1 MIAQIVTLFSFE
13 MVARHA
19 CAFERHVTHIVCF
32 ALGETMADKDSN
44 SKESRF
50 YAKHPV
56 IFGILFA
63 IIPCL
68 LTAYLG
74 DLHGQSEIVDE
85 LSKRFDSVEES
96 MSLNDALESAYKD
109 YANVEAELNALKD
122 EEAGKQVL
130 ADARAAWDSGKH
142 EEALTTLQ
150 KASKKSGDCAVAFA
164 EYSSTYTDEVLAQA
178 NELVSSKKYDEAKS
192 VLKTASKIVKDPARI
207 NDLLD
212 ELEGVSE
219 VALTSL
225 TVASSSRFELI
236 EGSQKD
242 TAGNS
247 YSSDDTWVG
256 RPNSADS
263 PSVISFYIGKKY
275 RSLNGKIAVEYVEDT
290 SILKDYEARLEL
302 RGSVDGSDSKVIWQK
317 DHITMNTAP
326 TDIPSNEIDL
336 SDFDWLEFRVYST
349 KGYTGNGIPVLLS
362 NVKLI
367 KE

>member
-1 MIAQIVTLFSFE
+1 
-13 MVARHA
+13 
-19 CAFERHVTHIVCF
+19 
-32 ALGETMADKDSN
+32 MADKDS
-44 SKESRF
+44 STKESRF
-50 YAKHPV
+50 YANHPI
-56 IFGILFA
+56 IFNLLLA

-68 LTAYLG
+68 LSAYLG
-74 DLHGQSEIVDE
+74 ELHGQSVMVGE

-96 MSLNDALESAYKD
+96 MSLNEALESAYRD
-109 YANVEAELNALKD
+109 YANAEAELNALKD
-122 EEAGKQVL
+122 VEAGKQVL
-130 ADARAAWDSGKH
+130 ADATAAWDSGKH
-142 EEALTTLQ
+142 EEALTSLS

-164 EYSSTYTDEVLAQA
+164 EYSSTYTEEVLAKA
-178 NELVSSKKYDEAKS
+178 NELVSSKKYDDAKS
-192 VLKTASKIVKDPARI
+192 VLKAASKIVKDPARI

-256 RPNSADS
+256 RPNSADF

-290 SILKDYEARLEL
+290 SYLKDYEARFEL
-302 RGSVDGSDSKVIWQK
+302 RGSVDGSESKVIWQK
-317 DHITMNTAP
+317 DHITMNSAP
-326 TDIPSNEIDL
+326 TDIPKGEIDL
-336 SDFDWLEFRVYST
+336 SEYDCLEFRVYST
-349 KGYTGNGIPVLLS
+349 KGYAGNGIPVLLS

-367 KE
+367 NE

>member
-1 MIAQIVTLFSFE
+1 
-13 MVARHA
+13 
-19 CAFERHVTHIVCF
+19 
-32 ALGETMADKDSN
+32 MADKDSN
-44 SKESRF
+44 TKESRF

-74 DLHGQSEIVDE
+74 DLHGQSEIVGE

-109 YANVEAELNALKD
+109 YANAEAELNDLKD

-142 EEALTTLQ
+142 EEALTSLK
-150 KASKKSGDCAVAFA
+150 KASKKSGDCAVAYA
-164 EYSSTYTDEVLAQA
+164 EYSSTYTDEILANA

-192 VLKTASKIVKDPARI
+192 ILKAASKIVKDPARI
-207 NDLLD
+207 NELLD
-212 ELEGVSE
+212 ELDGVSK

-225 TVASSSRFELI
+225 TVASSDSFKLI

-242 TAGNS
+242 NAGNS
-247 YSSDDTWVG
+247 YSPDDTWVG
-256 RPNSADS
+256 RTFRVDS
-263 PSVISFYIGKKY
+263 PAAISFYIGKKY
-275 RSLNGKIAVEYVEDT
+275 RSLNGKIAVEYLEDT
-290 SILKDYEARLEL
+290 SSLKDYEARFEL
-302 RGSVDGSDSKVIWQK
+302 RGSVDGSESKVIWQK
-317 DHITMNTAP
+317 DSITMNTAP
-326 TDIPSNEIDL
+326 TDIPSDEIDL
-336 SDFDWLEFRVYST
+336 SEFDWLEFRVYTT
-349 KGYTGNGIPVLLS
+349 KGYNGTGIPVLLS
-362 NVKLI
+362 DVKLI

>member
-1 MIAQIVTLFSFE
+1 

-19 CAFERHVTHIVCF
+19 CAFERRVTHIVCF
-32 ALGETMADKDSN
+32 ALGETMADKDSV

-85 LSKRFDSVEES
+85 LSRRFDSVEES

-130 ADARAAWDSGKH
+130 ANARAAWDSGKH
-142 EEALTTLQ
+142 EEALTSLQ

-164 EYSSTYTDEVLAQA
+164 DYSSGYTDEVLAKA
-178 NELVSSKKYDEAKS
+178 DELVSSKKYDEAKS
-192 VLKTASKIVKDPARI
+192 VLKAASKIVKDPARI

-212 ELEGVSE
+212 ELDGVSE

-225 TVASSSRFELI
+225 TVASSDRFELI

-256 RPNSADS
+256 RPLSADS
-263 PSVISFYIGKKY
+263 PSVISFYI
-275 RSLNGKIAVEYVEDT
+275 EDT

-362 NVKLI
+362 SVKLI

>member
-1 MIAQIVTLFSFE
+1 ML
-13 MVARHA
+13 
-19 CAFERHVTHIVCF
+19 
-32 ALGETMADKDSN
+32 
-44 SKESRF
+44 
-50 YAKHPV
+50 
-56 IFGILFA
+56 A

-68 LTAYLG
+68 LSAYLG
-74 DLHGQSEIVDE
+74 ELHGQSVMVGE

-96 MSLNDALESAYKD
+96 MSLNEALESAYRD
-109 YANVEAELNALKD
+109 YANAEAELNALKD
-122 EEAGKQVL
+122 VEAGKQVL
-130 ADARAAWDSGKH
+130 ADATAAWDSGKH
-142 EEALTTLQ
+142 EEALTSLS

-164 EYSSTYTDEVLAQA
+164 EYSSTYTEEVLAKA
-178 NELVSSKKYDEAKS
+178 NELVSSKKYDDAKS
-192 VLKTASKIVKDPARI
+192 VLKAASKIVKDPARI

-247 YSSDDTWVG
+247 YSSDDAWVG
-256 RPNSADS
+256 RPNSADF

-290 SILKDYEARLEL
+290 SYLKDYEARFEL
-302 RGSVDGSDSKVIWQK
+302 RGSVDGSESKVIWQK
-317 DHITMNTAP
+317 DHITMNSAP
-326 TDIPSNEIDL
+326 TDIPSGEIDL
-336 SDFDWLEFRVYST
+336 SEYDWLEFRVYST
-349 KGYTGNGIPVLLS
+349 KGYAGNGIPVLLS

-367 KE
+367 NE

>member
-1 MIAQIVTLFSFE
+1 
-13 MVARHA
+13 
-19 CAFERHVTHIVCF
+19 
-32 ALGETMADKDSN
+32 MADKDS
-44 SKESRF
+44 STKESRF
-50 YAKHPV
+50 YANHPI
-56 IFGILFA
+56 IFNLLLA

-68 LTAYLG
+68 LSAYLG
-74 DLHGQSEIVDE
+74 ELHGQSVMVGE

-96 MSLNDALESAYKD
+96 MSLNEALESAYRD
-109 YANVEAELNALKD
+109 YANAEAELNALKD
-122 EEAGKQVL
+122 VEAGKQVL
-130 ADARAAWDSGKH
+130 ADATAAWDSGKH
-142 EEALTTLQ
+142 EEALTSLS

-164 EYSSTYTDEVLAQA
+164 EYSSTYTEEVLAKA
-178 NELVSSKKYDEAKS
+178 NELVSSKKYDDAKS
-192 VLKTASKIVKDPARI
+192 VLKAASKIVKDPARI

-212 ELEGVSE
+212 ELEGVSD

-256 RPNSADS
+256 RPNSADF

-290 SILKDYEARLEL
+290 SYLKDYEARFEL
-302 RGSVDGSDSKVIWQK
+302 RGSVDGSESKVIWQK
-317 DHITMNTAP
+317 DHITMSSAP
-326 TDIPSNEIDL
+326 TDIPSGEIDL
-336 SDFDWLEFRVYST
+336 SEYDWLEFRVYST
-349 KGYTGNGIPVLLS
+349 KGYAGNGIPVLLS

-367 KE
+367 NE

>member
-1 MIAQIVTLFSFE
+1 M
-13 MVARHA
+13 
-19 CAFERHVTHIVCF
+19 
-32 ALGETMADKDSN
+32 
-44 SKESRF
+44 
-50 YAKHPV
+50 
-56 IFGILFA
+56 
-63 IIPCL
+63 
-68 LTAYLG
+68 
-74 DLHGQSEIVDE
+74 
-85 LSKRFDSVEES
+85 
-96 MSLNDALESAYKD
+96 
-109 YANVEAELNALKD
+109 
-122 EEAGKQVL
+122 
-130 ADARAAWDSGKH
+130 
-142 EEALTTLQ
+142 
-150 KASKKSGDCAVAFA
+150 
-164 EYSSTYTDEVLAQA
+164 
-178 NELVSSKKYDEAKS
+178 
-192 VLKTASKIVKDPARI
+192 KDPARI

-275 RSLNGKIAVEYVEDT
+275 RSLNGVIAVEYVEDT

>member
-142 EEALTTLQ
+142 EEALTSLQ
-150 KASKKSGDCAVAFA
+150 KASKKSGDCAV
-164 EYSSTYTDEVLAQA
+164 
-178 NELVSSKKYDEAKS
+178 VS
-192 VLKTASKIVKDPARI
+192 
-207 NDLLD
+207 
-212 ELEGVSE
+212 
-219 VALTSL
+219 
-225 TVASSSRFELI
+225 
-236 EGSQKD
+236 
-242 TAGNS
+242 
-247 YSSDDTWVG
+247 VG
-256 RPNSADS
+256 
-263 PSVISFYIGKKY
+263 II
-275 RSLNGKIAVEYVEDT
+275 
-290 SILKDYEARLEL
+290 
-302 RGSVDGSDSKVIWQK
+302 
-317 DHITMNTAP
+317 
-326 TDIPSNEIDL
+326 
-336 SDFDWLEFRVYST
+336 
-349 KGYTGNGIPVLLS
+349 
-362 NVKLI
+362 
-367 KE
+367 

>member
-1 MIAQIVTLFSFE
+1 
-13 MVARHA
+13 
-19 CAFERHVTHIVCF
+19 
-32 ALGETMADKDSN
+32 MADKDS
-44 SKESRF
+44 STKESRF
-50 YAKHPV
+50 YANHPI
-56 IFGILFA
+56 IFNLLLA

-68 LTAYLG
+68 LSAYLG
-74 DLHGQSEIVDE
+74 ELHGQSVMVGE

-96 MSLNDALESAYKD
+96 MSLNEALESAYRD
-109 YANVEAELNALKD
+109 YANAEAELNALKD
-122 EEAGKQVL
+122 VEAGKQVL
-130 ADARAAWDSGKH
+130 ADATAAWDSGKH
-142 EEALTTLQ
+142 EEALTSLS

-164 EYSSTYTDEVLAQA
+164 EYSSTYTEEVLAKA
-178 NELVSSKKYDEAKS
+178 NELVSSKKYDDAKS
-192 VLKTASKIVKDPARI
+192 VLKAASKIVKDPARI

-256 RPNSADS
+256 RPNSADF

-290 SILKDYEARLEL
+290 SYLKDYEARFEL
-302 RGSVDGSDSKVIWQK
+302 RGSVDGSESKVIWQK
-317 DHITMNTAP
+317 DHITMNSAL
-326 TDIPSNEIDL
+326 TDIPSGEIDL
-336 SDFDWLEFRVYST
+336 SEYDWLEFRVYST
-349 KGYTGNGIPVLLS
+349 KGYAGNGIPVLLS

-367 KE
+367 NE

>member
-1 MIAQIVTLFSFE
+1 
-13 MVARHA
+13 
-19 CAFERHVTHIVCF
+19 
-32 ALGETMADKDSN
+32 MAENDS
-44 SKESRF
+44 STKESRF
-50 YAKHPV
+50 YSRHPAC
-56 IFGILFA
+56 FA
-63 IIPCL
+63 ILCAIISSLITSYCN
-68 LTAYLG
+68 
-74 DLHGQSEIVDE
+74 DLSGRSEIVNE
-85 LSKRFDSVEES
+85 LSVRFESVEEG
-96 MSLNDALESAYKD
+96 MSLNEALESAYKE

-130 ADARAAWDSGKH
+130 ADARAAWDSGKQ
-142 EEALTTLQ
+142 EEALTSLQ

-192 VLKTASKIVKDPARI
+192 VLKAASKIVKDPARI
-207 NDLLD
+207 NELLD
-212 ELEGVSE
+212 QLDGVSE

-225 TVASSSRFELI
+225 TVASSDCFELI

-247 YSSDDTWVG
+247 YSSDDTWLG
-256 RPNSADS
+256 RPLRVDS

-275 RSLNGKIAVEYVEDT
+275 SSLSGQIAVEYVENT
-290 SILKDYEARLEL
+290 SILKDYEARFEL
-302 RGSVDGSDSKVIWQK
+302 RGSVDGADSKVIWQK

-326 TDIPSNEIDL
+326 TEIPSGEIDL
-336 SDFDWLEFRVYST
+336 SEFDWLEFRVYT
-349 KGYTGNGIPVLLS
+349 TRGYAGNGIPVLLS

>member
-1 MIAQIVTLFSFE
+1 
-13 MVARHA
+13 
-19 CAFERHVTHIVCF
+19 
-32 ALGETMADKDSN
+32 MADKDPSTR
-44 SKESRF
+44 ESRF
-50 YAKHPV
+50 YANHPV

-68 LTAYLG
+68 LSAYLG
-74 DLHGQSEIVDE
+74 DLHGQSAMVGE

-96 MSLNDALESAYKD
+96 MSLNEALESAYRD
-109 YANVEAELNALKD
+109 YANAEAELNALKD

-130 ADARAAWDSGKH
+130 ADATAAWDSGKL
-142 EEALTTLQ
+142 EEALTSLS

-164 EYSSTYTDEVLAQA
+164 EYSSTYTEEVLAKA
-178 NELVSSKKYDEAKS
+178 NELVSSKKYDDAKS
-192 VLKTASKIVKDPARI
+192 VLKAASKIVKDPARI

-263 PSVISFYIGKKY
+263 PSVISFYID
-275 RSLNGKIAVEYVEDT
+275 R
-290 SILKDYEARLEL
+290 
-302 RGSVDGSDSKVIWQK
+302 
-317 DHITMNTAP
+317 AP
-326 TDIPSNEIDL
+326 
-336 SDFDWLEFRVYST
+336 
-349 KGYTGNGIPVLLS
+349 
-362 NVKLI
+362 
-367 KE
+367 